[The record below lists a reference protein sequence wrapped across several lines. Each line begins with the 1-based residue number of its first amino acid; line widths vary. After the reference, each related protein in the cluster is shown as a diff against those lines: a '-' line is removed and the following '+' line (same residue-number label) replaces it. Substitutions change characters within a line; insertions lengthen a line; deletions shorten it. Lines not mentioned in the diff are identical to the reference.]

1 MTSLSDSIFKA
12 IDDIIHTFIDK
23 VSDEFK
29 IEKSDLINV
38 WKNNDSII
46 ANKKTSI
53 FKSDT
58 PVSKS
63 PASVTSSENKNMLLK
78 MTKNELV
85 AMCKSKGLKVTGTK
99 NELVDRIMLPTTSQS
114 TSPSGGK
121 QSLKSPQIVKK
132 LVEKI
137 PVISIKKNSFGNYEH
152 EPNGD
157 DEPTGFV
164 FDNKSQKVYGKQ
176 NKNGTISKLVHAD
189 IDLCNK
195 YKFDYVIPDN
205 LNSKV
210 DDEVEDELDDDEEL
224 EEGELEENEENE
236 ELEEELEEIDD
247 EIEYDEEY

>member
-29 IEKSDLINV
+29 IEKNDLINV
-38 WKNNDSII
+38 WKNNDLII

-63 PASVTSSENKNMLLK
+63 PASVISITSNENKNMLLK

-99 NELVDRIMLPTTSQS
+99 NDLVERIILPTTSQYP
-114 TSPSGGK
+114 SPSGGK
-121 QSLKSPQIVKK
+121 SVTNVKPKSPQIVKK
-132 LVEKI
+132 LAEKI

-152 EPNGD
+152 E
-157 DEPTGFV
+157 ETGFI

-176 NKNGTISKLVHAD
+176 NKNGTISKLVHED

-210 DDEVEDELDDDEEL
+210 DDEAEDDLDDDEAD
-224 EEGELEENEENE
+224 E
-236 ELEEELEEIDD
+236 ELEEELEEIED

>member
-63 PASVTSSENKNMLLK
+63 PASVTPIGSSENKNMLLK

-114 TSPSGGK
+114 ASPSGGK
-121 QSLKSPQIVKK
+121 QSVKPKSPQIVKK
-132 LVEKI
+132 LAEKI
-137 PVISIKKNSFGNYEH
+137 PIISIKKNSFGNYEH
-152 EPNGD
+152 E
-157 DEPTGFV
+157 ETGFI

-176 NKNGTISKLVHAD
+176 NKNGTISKLVHED

-210 DDEVEDELDDDEEL
+210 DDEVEDDLDDDEGDEEL
-224 EEGELEENEENE
+224 EEGELEEDE
-236 ELEEELEEIDD
+236 ELEEELEEIED